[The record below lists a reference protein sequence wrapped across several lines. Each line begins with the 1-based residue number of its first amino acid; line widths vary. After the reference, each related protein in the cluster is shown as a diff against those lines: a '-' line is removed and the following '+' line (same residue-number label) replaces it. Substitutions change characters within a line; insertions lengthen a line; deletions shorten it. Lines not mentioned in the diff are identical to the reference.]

1 MHRVPPR
8 RSAPPRRR
16 GVPPWAVLLVVLAL
30 VVGGAVWVVRSI
42 PGTPGCTVT
51 GGQRDV
57 ALTVEQAGNAAT
69 IAGVGAAQG
78 MPDHAVTVAL
88 ATALQE
94 SGLRNLPG
102 GDRDSAGLFQ
112 QRPSQGWGTYEEVT
126 DPVYSAGAF
135 YRTLRTEPSWPT
147 LDVADAAQ
155 LIQRS
160 ADGGAYAQWEP
171 QARTMA
177 AALTG
182 QAGPAL
188 HCRDLVANAR
198 PDDVARVAA
207 AELGTAALSGEHEPA
222 RGWELANWLVA
233 HAARFGLASVT
244 YDGTTW
250 TAEDGEWSPGGPADG
265 RLSLQ
270 RADPT
275 ASG

>member
-8 RSAPPRRR
+8 RRA
-16 GVPPWAVLLVVLAL
+16 VPPLLVLLVVMVL
-30 VVGGAVWVVRSI
+30 VVGGIVWVASNL
-42 PGTPGCTVT
+42 PGAPGCTVI
-51 GGQRDV
+51 GGQRDIS
-57 ALTVEQAGNAAT
+57 LTVEQAGNAAT

-94 SGLRNLPG
+94 SGLRNLTG

-112 QRPSQGWGTYEEVT
+112 QRPSQGWGSHEQVT
-126 DPVYSAGAF
+126 DPVYAAGAF
-135 YRTLRTEPSWPT
+135 YRKLRTERSWPT

-160 ADGGAYAQWEP
+160 ADGAAYAQWEP

-188 HCRDLVANAR
+188 RCQDLPDNGA

-207 AELGTAALSGEHEPA
+207 AELGTAALSGPHDPA
-222 RGWELANWLVA
+222 RGWQLANWLVA
-233 HAARFGLASVT
+233 HAARFGLAGVT
-244 YDGTTW
+244 YDGTSW
-250 TAEDGEWSPGGPADG
+250 TADEGDWSPSGVRDG

-270 RADPT
+270 RADPS
-275 ASG
+275 AE

>member
-1 MHRVPPR
+1 M
-8 RSAPPRRR
+8 
-16 GVPPWAVLLVVLAL
+16 PPWLVLLAVLAL
-30 VVGGAVWVVRSI
+30 VVGGVVWAIRSI

-51 GGQRDV
+51 GGERDV
-57 ALTVEQAGNAAT
+57 ALTLEQAGNAAT

-94 SGLRNLPG
+94 SGLRNLEG

-112 QRPSQGWGTYEEVT
+112 QRPSQGWGSYEQVT

-135 YRTLRTEPSWPT
+135 YRKLRTEPNWPT

-160 ADGGAYAQWEP
+160 ADGSLYAQWEP

-177 AALTG
+177 RALTG

-188 HCRDLVANAR
+188 RCRELPDNTD

-207 AELGTAALSGEHEPA
+207 AELGTTVLSGPHDAA

-233 HAARFGLASVT
+233 HAARFGLESVT
-244 YDGTTW
+244 YDGTSW
-250 TAEDGEWSPGGPADG
+250 TADEGEWSPSGTPDG

-270 RADPT
+270 RAEPP
-275 ASG
+275 SSE